1 MSGAS
6 FDKFTAALGSYKIV
20 RKFEEKLLF
29 GSLRLTTDG
38 GRLDFRRYRT
48 ESLSLGELSRLP
60 DFTCI
65 VVFSGAG
72 VPPIKCRFKRLLA
85 CLDAALAVSPNM
97 WMIAESRS
105 RVIEFYRGE
114 ITVCDI

>member
-1 MSGAS
+1 MSSES

-29 GSLRLTTDG
+29 GSLRLDG
-38 GRLDFRRYRT
+38 GRLDFRKYRSARDI
-48 ESLSLGELSRLP
+48 SLTELSALT
-60 DFTCI
+60 DFPCA
-65 VVFSGAG
+65 VVFPGAG

-85 CLDAALAVSPNM
+85 CLDAALAVSRNM
-97 WMIAESRS
+97 WMIDESRS
-105 RVIEFYRGE
+105 RVIDFYHGE

>member
-29 GSLRLTTDG
+29 GSLHLDG

-85 CLDAALAVSPNM
+85 CLDAALAVSPIF
-97 WMIAESRS
+97 WITDESRS
-105 RVIEFYRGE
+105 RVIELFRGE

>member
-20 RKFEEKLLF
+20 RKFEEKLLLGGLKF
-29 GSLRLTTDG
+29 DG

-48 ESLSLGELSRLP
+48 ESLSYGELSRLP
-60 DFTCI
+60 DFPCV

-97 WMIAESRS
+97 WMIDESRW

-114 ITVCDI
+114 ITVCNN